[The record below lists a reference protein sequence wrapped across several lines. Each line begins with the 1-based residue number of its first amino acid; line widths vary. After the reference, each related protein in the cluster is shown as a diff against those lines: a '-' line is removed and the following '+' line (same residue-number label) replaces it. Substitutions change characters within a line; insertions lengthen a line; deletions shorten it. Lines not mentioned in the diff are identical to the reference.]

1 MENKII
7 VNAEKGTNLIEV
19 REGSSLKLREP
30 SIVNLTGTITSVSSY
45 LAKREISSKES
56 HVIIDDDNQEIIL
69 CVNEHD
75 YYKDTIKGKLLFD
88 SDLNKFGINEDKLF
102 SIGELI
108 QLLRLKKYMFAD
120 SEQHL
125 KLISSLK
132 QFKIKIE
139 KDIENSDDDRGNT
152 RKLIEQKLTTEV
164 PMNFTLDTPIFKG
177 EPKSKFEVEIAI
189 ILRDAAIALWLQ
201 SSELE
206 TLTKSISEKKL
217 DLEEKKIIATNKELL
232 ILHI

>member
-164 PMNFTLDTPIFKG
+164 PMNFTLN
-177 EPKSKFEVEIAI
+177 AI
-189 ILRDAAIALWLQ
+189 VFN
-201 SSELE
+201 
-206 TLTKSISEKKL
+206 LTENPV
-217 DLEEKKIIATNKELL
+217 DF
-232 ILHI
+232 